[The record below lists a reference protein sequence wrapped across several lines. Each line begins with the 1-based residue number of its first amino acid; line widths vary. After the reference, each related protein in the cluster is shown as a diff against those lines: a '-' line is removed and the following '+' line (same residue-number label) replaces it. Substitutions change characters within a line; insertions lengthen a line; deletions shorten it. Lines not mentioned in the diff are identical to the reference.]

1 MVQRLSLRQP
11 HNECCYGC
19 LDRRVSAFK
28 IALEEF
34 LHGRFNFSKLNAEDR
49 KAFQEFLDKTV
60 YKQLD
65 ISTVDSLY
73 LRMKGTIR
81 ERVQINGIN
90 RDIIHYGQKRG
101 AFRLHGYYNEL
112 NYFVIYKIDAKHKVH
127 KAR

>member
-1 MVQRLSLRQP
+1 MYRLPTVESGGANGGR
-11 HNECCYGC
+11 
-19 LDRRVSAFK
+19 LDRRRSTFK

-34 LHGRFNFSKLNAEDR
+34 LHGNFNFNKLNAEDR

-81 ERVQINGIN
+81 EVAEINGTK
-90 RDIIHYGQKRG
+90 RDIVHYGQKRN
-101 AFRLHGYYNEL
+101 AFRLYGYYNEL

-127 KAR
+127 KSR